1 MKPNRKEQ
9 EMITIVE
16 NIYQKRIKSLNK
28 KIFIFIDVD

>member
-9 EMITIVE
+9 QMITIVE
-16 NIYQKRIKSLNK
+16 NIYQKIIKNLNK